1 MIGLD
6 SAQNIRF
13 IQLRAF
19 LFVTRLGGYV
29 SLTLECQMFLP
40 PSMITISIAA
50 TRIYRLADQPPVG
63 PVRFR
68 RNGKYDIT
76 TPIPFF
82 SALNVVYIAGLATPS
97 APREV
102 VIA

>member
-68 RNGKYDIT
+68 RNGQYDI

-82 SALNVVYIAGLATPS
+82 SALNVVYIAGLAIPS
-97 APREV
+97 APKEV